1 MCRMHLDNRGEV
13 KVLKVE
19 FISPFINS
27 TIRVLESEMG
37 RSIPVEKGQLKIE
50 SSSYTGQDVTVLIGV
65 IGAVQGI
72 VMYGMSERT
81 AKNIVSAMLN
91 ERIVIFNEMVESAIA
106 EMGNVITG
114 IASSELEKAGYAS
127 TLAPPTVVTGRGV
140 VISTINIKRLQIPL
154 QTEFG
159 DIEIGVALRE
169 SR

>member
-1 MCRMHLDNRGEV
+1 M
-13 KVLKVE
+13 KVE
-19 FISPFINS
+19 FISPFVNA
-27 TIRVLESEMG
+27 TVKVLETEIG
-37 RSIPVEKGQLKIE
+37 RAVPVEKGQLTIE

-81 AKNIVSAMLN
+81 AKNIVSTLLN

-114 IASSELEKAGYAS
+114 IASAELEKAGYAS
-127 TLAPPTVVTGRGV
+127 TLAPPTVISGRGV

-154 QTEFG
+154 ETEFG
-159 DIEIGVALRE
+159 RIELGVALRE
-169 SR
+169 NGRRG